1 MGGKYRQATDAAM
14 NALGLFLGGSQTAG
28 VVAGVASPY
37 LNQAIKENT
46 APNST
51 ANLIAHGVLGAVEM
65 GLQGGN
71 AGVGAMSAMA
81 GEVSAAVIA
90 EHLYAAKDPSSLT
103 ESQKETVS
111 QLSQLVGASIS
122 GGASLA
128 TGGNSYTTMKSADLG
143 KNIAENAVENNYL
156 SAQEAE
162 RKRILE
168 DKLHR
173 GIITSEEITELGAI
187 NEKDRQSDIALI
199 SACERNRLSMECHVE
214 RQKLERDKFSY
225 SNSQYTPTG
234 YNYPTYTR
242 YSEMYSD
249 EYDKVASF
257 SDRYDV
263 LKNAKVKADAEFYK
277 KTGIDPSWIG
287 RVDVANHVIASIA
300 GTKLSTTQ
308 ADKATQSVP
317 KGVSSNEK
325 LPVVSPIANY
335 PEGISFSINLK
346 NHLSV
351 GEEIKFSQKKGVI
364 GVHNRDNFY
373 DVLSQNG
380 GRVIREDASETK
392 GISRIT
398 YEIPRLGRDG
408 KPDGTY
414 KEINSPKTVYDPKI
428 YSDEKILEWGQDA
441 ATRNYKN
448 SLGLKEYN
456 SNINNIEFR
465 IYQNPE
471 TGEIRNVHPK

>member
-1 MGGKYRQATDAAM
+1 MLALDTRQSRAPAKAELSVKESAYQDAKVKEESWKDGGSAKRKVDAAVM
-14 NALGLFLGGSQTAG
+14 TLGTIL
-28 VVAGVASPY
+28 V
-37 LNQAIKENT
+37 
-46 APNST
+46 
-51 ANLIAHGVLGAVEM
+51 
-65 GLQGGN
+65 GGN
-71 AGVGAMSAMA
+71 AGEIATSALSPELNAKIHEYTSDNKTVNLLAHAALSALEAGISGNNVLAGVAGEASAMLL
-81 GEVSAAVIA
+81 S
-90 EHLYAAKDPSSLT
+90 
-103 ESQKETVS
+103 ETVFNKPANELTQEERDLLKVAG
-111 QLSQLVGASIS
+111 QLSGA
-122 GGASLA
+122 LA
-128 TGGNSYTTMKSADLG
+128 G
-143 KNIAENAVENNYL
+143 NAVGNNTASTIQGMETAKRALENNYL

-173 GIITSEEITELGAI
+173 GVITSEEITELGAI

-325 LPVVSPIANY
+325 LPVVGN
-335 PEGISFSINLK
+335 IS
-346 NHLSV
+346 
-351 GEEIKFSQKKGVI
+351 G
-364 GVHNRDNFY
+364 
-373 DVLSQNG
+373 
-380 GRVIREDASETK
+380 
-392 GISRIT
+392 
-398 YEIPRLGRDG
+398 YEINKVDFSKLGIEIS
-408 KPDGTY
+408 KQNKHLMHTNEY
-414 KEINSPKTVYDPKI
+414 KVAVAN
-428 YSDEKILEWGQDA
+428 GQQKSICRIWTADW
-441 ATRNYKN
+441 KN
-448 SLGLKEYN
+448 
-456 SNINNIEFR
+456 
-465 IYQNPE
+465 
-471 TGEIRNVHPK
+471 